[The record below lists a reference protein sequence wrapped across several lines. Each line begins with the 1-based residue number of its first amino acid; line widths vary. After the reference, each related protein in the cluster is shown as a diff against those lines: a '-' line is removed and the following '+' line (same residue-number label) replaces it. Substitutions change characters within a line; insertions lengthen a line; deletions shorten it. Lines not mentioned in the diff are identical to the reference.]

1 LNTRPKRFW
10 KLIPI
15 RLILGAIGLG
25 LLGHVL
31 WANRGSFREVFGHQP
46 DLRYL
51 ALAYLLCL
59 MGLTS
64 TFVRWYVVVRSQG
77 LPFRLRD
84 AVKIGFLGNAVD
96 LIVPAQVGGD
106 VLKAAYVCRLQPLRT
121 RAIAAIMIDR
131 AIGVLGLLLLASVM
145 GALRWPASGPPV
157 KHLIQLV
164 WFALAVGFAGFATVL
179 VPEWLHPFE
188 RLAAHHERLRRI
200 LAELHAMG
208 MAYRDRKAG
217 LALGL
222 AMSMGSH
229 SLYALSFYAVSRA
242 LLPHS
247 PTLLQHLQMVPLVMF
262 TVMVPL
268 PFGALGLGEQVSD
281 GLFRMIGHPLGGLAM
296 MGFRVVGLA
305 VSGVSI
311 LVYLAN
317 SGGLPGHAV
326 EASLEFTE
334 RVASRE
340 QSATNLTD

>member
-1 LNTRPKRFW
+1 MTTLPKRFS

-15 RLILGAIGLG
+15 RLILGAIGLS

-59 MGLTS
+59 LGLTS

-106 VLKAAYVCRLQPLRT
+106 VLKAAYLCRLQPRRT

-131 AIGVLGLLLLASVM
+131 AIGVLGLFLLASLM
-145 GALRWPASGPPV
+145 GALRWAASDPPV
-157 KHLIQLV
+157 RHLIQLV
-164 WFALAVGFAGFATVL
+164 WLALAVGSAGLATVFI
-179 VPEWLHPFE
+179 PGWLHPFE
-188 RLAAHHERLRRI
+188 RLAAHSERLRRI

-208 MAYRDRKAG
+208 MAYRDRKTG

-222 AMSMGSH
+222 AMSTGSH

-247 PTLLQHLQMVPLVMF
+247 PTLLEHLQIVPLVLF
-262 TVMVPL
+262 TTIVPL
-268 PFGALGLGEQVSD
+268 PFGALGLSEQVSD
-281 GLFRMIGHPLGGLAM
+281 ELFRMIGHPMGGLAM
-296 MGFRVVGLA
+296 MGFRVVSLA

-311 LVYLAN
+311 LIYLAN
-317 SGGLPGHAV
+317 AQHLQSFKAKT
-326 EASLEFTE
+326 SLDVTE
-334 RVASRE
+334 GA
-340 QSATNLTD
+340 